1 MLWHSDIIKVTM
13 EITPALSG
21 SQFPLADV
29 MQKSP
34 RFRYGMREPADILS
48 CEFSL
53 LNCDFDRAAK
63 KAVKLFG
70 RNDSPIL

>member
-29 MQKSP
+29 IPKSP
-34 RFRYGMREPADILS
+34 RFRYGMREQADILS
-48 CEFSL
+48 CTFNL
-53 LNCDFDRAAK
+53 LNC
-63 KAVKLFG
+63 
-70 RNDSPIL
+70 